1 MRSFQG
7 YNYQK
12 QTDRYKDKTER
23 MTGKDRA
30 KENQQETKKIVK
42 KNEDNYSR

>member
-12 QTDRYKDKTER
+12 QTDRYKDKQKER
-23 MTGKDRA
+23 KGKRKSIGH
-30 KENQQETKKIVK
+30 KEDEDPK